1 MNEKALKAL
10 EYDKIIDQLT
20 AKASSPMGK
29 NLCKDLKPCRDLE
42 QIQTM
47 QTQTKDA
54 LSRLFQKGTL
64 SFHKVKDIRGSIK
77 RLEIGSTLGIGE
89 LLDICSVLENTAKAK
104 SYGRFDRETETCD
117 SLDAMFQNLEPLTP

>member
-77 RLEIGSTLGIGE
+77 RWRSAVLWE
-89 LLDICSVLENTAKAK
+89 LALCWKTQQ
-104 SYGRFDRETETCD
+104 R
-117 SLDAMFQNLEPLTP
+117 QNLMAALTVRQKPVIP